1 MASKISKQ
9 IGTAIQL
16 ENKQWHHLRGIH
28 RSLENRAQLP
38 VQIRCSLHDKSSQIP
53 EDYVVGSDI
62 LCQFQDLELSTSMLQ
77 QENENQWYCV
87 NNVQKIV
94 DNQGRTAS
102 VYEER
107 NPINEFVERKME
119 LRIVNAKLKTVKIF
133 VWGFLTFACLWEGS
147 IVLR

>member
-1 MASKISKQ
+1 
-9 IGTAIQL
+9 
-16 ENKQWHHLRGIH
+16 
-28 RSLENRAQLP
+28 
-38 VQIRCSLHDKSSQIP
+38 
-53 EDYVVGSDI
+53 
-62 LCQFQDLELSTSMLQ
+62 MLQ